1 MNTVSLDAVDRRI
14 LTALQRDATLSISAL
29 AELVGLST
37 TPCWKRVKRL
47 EDHGVV
53 SARVALVDREK
64 IGLGVTVFVAVRTAA
79 HDEAWLET
87 FADGVRR
94 IPEIVEFYRMSGEVD
109 YLLKVVCADIADYDR
124 IYKQLIRVAKLHDV
138 SSSFAME
145 QIKYTTE
152 VPIEAVPT
160 RARS

>member
-87 FADGVRR
+87 FANGVRR

>member
-1 MNTVSLDAVDRRI
+1 MKNELAKLDAQDRRI
-14 LTALQRDATLSISAL
+14 LAELQRDATLSINAL
-29 AELVGLST
+29 AEAVGLSP

-47 EDHGVV
+47 EEAGIITG
-53 SARVALVDREK
+53 RVALVDRERL
-64 IGLGVTVFVAVRTAA
+64 GLGVTVFVAIRTAA
-79 HDEAWLET
+79 HDDAWLET
-87 FADGVRR
+87 FAAGVRR
-94 IPEIVEFYRMSGEVD
+94 IPEVVEFYRMSGEVD

-152 VPIEAVPT
+152 VPLYG
-160 RARS
+160 

>member
-1 MNTVSLDAVDRRI
+1 MAKGEMKSLVLDAADRRI
-14 LTALQRDATLSISAL
+14 LAALQRDATLSVTAL
-29 AELVGLST
+29 SDAVGLSP

-47 EDHGVV
+47 EEAGVITG
-53 SARVALVDREK
+53 RVALVDREAV
-64 IGLGVTVFVAVRTAA
+64 GLGVTVFVAIRTAA
-79 HDEAWLET
+79 HEEGWLEE
-87 FADGVRR
+87 FAAGVRR

-109 YLLKVVCADIADYDR
+109 YLLKVICADIADYDR

-152 VPIEAVPT
+152 VPLYT
-160 RARS
+160 

>member
-1 MNTVSLDAVDRRI
+1 MSKSISLDAIDRRI
-14 LTALQRDATLSISAL
+14 LAALQRDATLSVNAL
-29 AELVGLST
+29 SEAVGLSP

-47 EDHGVV
+47 EEAGVITG
-53 SARVALVDREK
+53 RVTLVDRATV
-64 IGLGVTVFVAVRTAA
+64 GLGVTVFVSIRTAA

-87 FADGVRR
+87 FAAGVRR
-94 IPEIVEFYRMSGEVD
+94 IPEIVEFYRMAGEID

-124 IYKQLIRVAKLHDV
+124 IYKQLIRVAKLNDV

-152 VPIEAVPT
+152 VPLT
-160 RARS
+160 G

>member
-1 MNTVSLDAVDRRI
+1 MKPVALDAHDRRI
-14 LTALQRDATLSISAL
+14 LAALQRDATLSINAL
-29 AELVGLST
+29 SEAVGLSP

-47 EDHGVV
+47 EEAGVITG
-53 SARVALVDREK
+53 RVALVDREAV
-64 IGLGVTVFVAVRTAA
+64 GLGVTVFVAVRTAA
-79 HDEAWLET
+79 HDEGWLET
-87 FADGVRR
+87 FAAGVRR

-152 VPIEAVPT
+152 VPLSA
-160 RARS
+160 